1 MSLRLDRN
9 ETGPNALA
17 TIPFDAEEP
26 TNTQSTPLPPAT
38 VSKPPFPLFETPK
51 LDPGQLKRD
60 AMTALR
66 RMEYAWRIHPVAV
79 DDEIEEGKTDVL
91 ELLRVTTDAVRAIR
105 AWSLAV
111 PLSSIASSAK
121 QEHAKPISTPPAKSR
136 ISSISTPSRPSP
148 TPTNGLRTVSG
159 GLLASAGKSEQD
171 IEGKERRDPFSE
183 LRKCG
188 LDVLVCLRG
197 LEERFREEVVE
208 GDTSVEEEPPAGL
221 VVEGH
226 PDKTP
231 ERRQTTPG
239 EPDDLWVFT
248 ERTDLTSG
256 NAADEPD
263 KQGTWYERLTST
275 AGGGGGWVYRD
286 VVIPEE
292 VGEEVRVIE
301 RYLDAVRGSLFP
313 DSDGGSP
320 WREGERRADDGEAK
334 DVFGTSGM
342 ADQGRGEG
350 IPEWAEE
357 GRWEGKGDREFS

>member
-1 MSLRLDRN
+1 M
-9 ETGPNALA
+9 
-17 TIPFDAEEP
+17 
-26 TNTQSTPLPPAT
+26 
-38 VSKPPFPLFETPK
+38 
-51 LDPGQLKRD
+51 
-60 AMTALR
+60 
-66 RMEYAWRIHPVAV
+66 
-79 DDEIEEGKTDVL
+79 
-91 ELLRVTTDAVRAIR
+91 
-105 AWSLAV
+105 
-111 PLSSIASSAK
+111 
-121 QEHAKPISTPPAKSR
+121 
-136 ISSISTPSRPSP
+136 
-148 TPTNGLRTVSG
+148 
-159 GLLASAGKSEQD
+159 
-171 IEGKERRDPFSE
+171 
-183 LRKCG
+183 
-188 LDVLVCLRG
+188 CLRG